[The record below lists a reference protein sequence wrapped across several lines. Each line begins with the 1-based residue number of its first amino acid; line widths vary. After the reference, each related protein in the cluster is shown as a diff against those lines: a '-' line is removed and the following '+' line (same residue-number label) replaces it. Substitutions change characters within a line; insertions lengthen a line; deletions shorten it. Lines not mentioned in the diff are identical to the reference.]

1 MNSHRISL
9 HLSRNE
15 SPSDSPKD
23 LIDMISSGFSKTAES
38 ATRNRENSEQ
48 IRTFNHSP
56 VEVFKQDTHEKD
68 IVFYKKLVK
77 QLQKEK

>member
-23 LIDMISSGFSKTAES
+23 LIDTTGGFSKTADS
-38 ATRNRENSEQ
+38 ASRNRENSDQ
-48 IRTFNHSP
+48 IRSFNHSP
-56 VEVFKQDTHEKD
+56 VEVLRPDTQEKD
-68 IVFYKKLVK
+68 IVFYKELVK
-77 QLQKEK
+77 QLQKEM